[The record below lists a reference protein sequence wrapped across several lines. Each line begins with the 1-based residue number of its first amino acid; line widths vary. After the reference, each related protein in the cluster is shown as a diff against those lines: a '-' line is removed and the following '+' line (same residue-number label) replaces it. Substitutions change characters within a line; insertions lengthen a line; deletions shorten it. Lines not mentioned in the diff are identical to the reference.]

1 MSWIRANL
9 YAMLLGIKAVLL
21 ALAYARGRA
30 DANSKRDSESL
41 EDYHD
46 TRKRID
52 QVVRDNN
59 SADSAEW
66 LRERGKRK

>member
-21 ALAYARGRA
+21 ALAYAKGRA

-52 QVVRDNN
+52 QVARDGDTE
-59 SADSAEW
+59 SQREW
-66 LRERGKRK
+66 LSERGRK